1 MLIQSLKILIEI
13 AKEFKINTKRIGL
26 IFLFSSCIQAVSDI
40 LLIVSLIPILTLVSG
55 GPDTIGFETIIYKS
69 WLNILAIFQIKGIW
83 LVAGFTAF
91 LNSIVKIIAY
101 YLGIKFALSS
111 TTDIAE
117 KIFEATIYKPFNK
130 FVTESSSSIQAEITY
145 IDLLE
150 SQIFKNFSKMINSLI
165 SLLIISFGIIIIDGK
180 SFIIIS
186 TLLAFIYL
194 FISYISKNSAY
205 KFGTRKAKQREGMF
219 RIVNEIFNNIKTII
233 LLDLRKIKL
242 NKLTQK
248 ERKYRKAALWI
259 NLLSV
264 QPRFL
269 IEGISLF
276 IVCLWGG
283 WLNYK
288 EGYNIAILSVGTLI
302 FGFRK
307 LLPDMQQIYISYAQL
322 NSNEYVLKLIK
333 DKLNSTEREDIFM
346 ANSTS
351 SQIKNFKKPKKIII
365 ELKDISYF
373 LLNDLDK
380 KIMLKPIDLK
390 IQSCQSLLISGKSG
404 GGKSTLLNIISGL
417 QKQSSGQ
424 IFADIDGQKFNSL
437 YDNNWRRLIS
447 YTPQDIELVSGT
459 IKDNIIYSEKELVNE
474 ELLKKVCDISGIPFY
489 ENDNGFNLHSV
500 IGENCPLISGGQSQ
514 RVGIARALY
523 NRRPI
528 MIFDESTSAL
538 DESSERSIILK
549 TRESYKKDIFIL
561 VSHNRALKDLF
572 SLNIEL

>member
-1 MLIQSLKILIEI
+1 MVIQSLKILIEI
-13 AKEFKINTKRIGL
+13 AKEFKSNTKKIGL
-26 IFLFSSCIQAVSDI
+26 IFLFSSCIQAVTDI

-55 GPDTIGFETIIYKS
+55 GQDTIGFESIIYNN
-69 WLNILAIFQIKGIW
+69 WLQIIKIFQIQGIW

-117 KIFEATIYKPFNK
+117 KVFEATIYKPFNK
-130 FVTESSSSIQAEITY
+130 FVNETSSSIQAEITY

-165 SLLIISFGIIIIDGK
+165 SLLIISTGIIIIDGK

-194 FISYISKNSAY
+194 IISTISKNSAY

-322 NSNEYVLKLIK
+322 NANEYVLKLIK
-333 DKLNSTEREDIFM
+333 DKLNSTEREDIIM

-351 SQIKNFKKPKKIII
+351 SQIKKLKKPKNIKI
-365 ELKDISYF
+365 ELNDISYF
-373 LLNDLDK
+373 LLNGLDK
-380 KIMLKPIDLK
+380 KVLLKPIDLK
-390 IQSCQSLLISGKSG
+390 IQSCQNLLISGKSG

-417 QKQSSGQ
+417 QKESSGKS
-424 IFADIDGQKFNSL
+424 FADVDGQKFYSL

-447 YTPQDIELVSGT
+447 YTPQEIELVSGT
-459 IKDNIIYSEKELVNE
+459 IKDNIIYSENEFVNE
-474 ELLKKVCDISGIPFY
+474 DLLKEVCDISGIPFDKD
-489 ENDNGFNLHSV
+489 DNGFNLYSV
-500 IGENCPLISGGQSQ
+500 IGENSPLISGGQSQ

-561 VSHNRALKDLF
+561 VSHNRGLKDLF
-572 SLNIEL
+572 SVNIEL